1 MADNPSVNATERT
14 IVASEFEQRYD
25 DRPPWDI
32 GRPQPLIVD
41 NANKIKGSV
50 LDVGCGTGENSLF
63 FAERG
68 HEVTGIDFL
77 SGPIES
83 ATQKNAQRGLKVTF
97 KQHDAL
103 KLSQLNQKFDNVV
116 DSGLLHSFSDSDLHK
131 YVDELAAVTHVGS
144 KLMLLCFSDEE
155 PGQKGP
161 RRLSETDIR
170 ELFAEGWNIG
180 SMTRTQFVVRE
191 DTRANYSKDGP
202 HAWFVIAERV

>member
-1 MADNPSVNATERT
+1 TEQT
-14 IVASEFEQRYD
+14 IAASEFKQRYD

-32 GRPQPLIVD
+32 GRPQPVVVY
-41 NANKIKGSV
+41 NADQVQGSV

-68 HEVTGIDFL
+68 HDVTGIDFL
-77 SGPIES
+77 SDPIES
-83 ATQKNAQRGLKVTF
+83 ATHKNAQRGLNVTF

-103 KLSQLNQKFDNVV
+103 KLSQLNQKFDNVI
-116 DSGLLHSFSDSDLHK
+116 DCGLLHSFSDTDLQQ
-131 YVDELAAVTHVGS
+131 YVDELAAVTHAGS

-155 PGQKGP
+155 PGTKGP

-170 ELFAEGWNIG
+170 ELFADRWDID
-180 SMTRTQFVVRE
+180 SMTRTRFVVRE
-191 DTRANYSKDGP
+191 DTRANYSEDGP